1 MTLKVFKNDTTNA
14 YYVSFDDL
22 GKAWCRDSAIRYAN
36 STLLPL

>member
-22 GKAWCRDSAIRYAN
+22 GKA
-36 STLLPL
+36 